1 MSRQELPVAHPWFR
15 ADDAGDGITRLTEPF
30 VTPFLVSNV
39 WHVRGSDR
47 DLVVDTGN
55 GVGPLRPVVDALTE
69 GRPVTAAVT
78 HGHFDH
84 VGCLHEFDD
93 RLCHDSDVADVR
105 SPFPLK
111 LLREDFTSGT
121 EEIWT
126 EYGHEAPDLL
136 VTAVPDPRFDLR
148 AWACSGAEPTG
159 FVRDGDVVD
168 LGDRSFEVMHVPGHT
183 AGSICLWESS
193 TGVLFTGDTVY
204 MDDRLGFDDQ
214 RAAVTT
220 LRRIRSLPVRLVCGG
235 HGRAFGGE
243 EFRAVI
249 DRTLV
254 ELEQAPGAVE
264 RH

>member
-1 MSRQELPVAHPWFR
+1 MGRAELPVAHPWFR
-15 ADDAGDGITRLTEPF
+15 ADDAGNGVTRLTEPF

-93 RLCHDSDVADVR
+93 RRCHESDVADVR
-105 SPFPLK
+105 TPFPLR
-111 LLREDFTSGT
+111 LLREDFAPGT
-121 EEIWT
+121 EAIWT
-126 EYGHEAPDLL
+126 EYGYEAPDVL
-136 VTAVPDPRFDLR
+136 VTAVPDTMFDLR
-148 AWACSGAEPTG
+148 AWACPGAEPTALL
-159 FVRDGDVVD
+159 REGDIVD

-183 AGSICLWESS
+183 AGSICLWEAA
-193 TGVLFTGDTVY
+193 TGVLFTGDTAYVE
-204 MDDRLGFDDQ
+204 DRLGFDDQ
-214 RAAVTT
+214 QAAITS
-220 LRRIRSLPVRLVCGG
+220 LRRLRSLPVRLVCAG
-235 HGRAFGGE
+235 HGRTFGDA
-243 EFRAVI
+243 EFVAVI

-254 ELEQAPGAVE
+254 ELEHALGAAD